1 MADTKK
7 YVKQLRIGNDIA
19 NIKDE
24 ECRDDLNNYKDTM
37 SRFLTLGGEKSDI
50 DTIKT
55 GLLNIVYPVGCIYW
69 SSVNKNPRDLFG
81 IGTWVQIKDRFI
93 WAKGDEDEINALEG
107 SKTATLSID
116 NLPAHDH
123 QGRTGYTNTDHWH
136 ATWDMSGD
144 TVASIWC
151 EREGLFNGRGTM
163 FNSSYRMYFEDF
175 IAKYCGGDNEDSKR
189 PRKLTI
195 NFSHTHNTK
204 SVTETYSN
212 NNQNHSHTIP
222 PCGSDEPFSIM
233 PPYIVKYCW
242 ERTA

>member
-1 MADTKK
+1 M
-7 YVKQLRIGNDIA
+7 
-19 NIKDE
+19 
-24 ECRDDLNNYKDTM
+24 
-37 SRFLTLGGEKSDI
+37 SDI

-93 WAKGDEDEINALEG
+93 WAKGDKDEINALDG

-116 NLPAHDH
+116 NLPVHNH
-123 QGRTGYTNTDHWH
+123 QGGTGYTNTDHWH
-136 ATWDMSGD
+136 TTWDMSGD
-144 TVASIWC
+144 TTASIWC
-151 EREGLFNGRGTM
+151 DGESLFNGHLYHN
-163 FNSSYRMYFEDF
+163 NSNRMYLENM
-175 IAKYCGGDNEDSKR
+175 AGNYAGGDNQVLGY
-189 PRKLTI
+189 PQKLTI

-222 PCGSDEPFSIM
+222 SCGSDEPFSIM